1 MMTSHDAEEILLD
14 RCAQAGCGIG
24 VGAQNQ
30 MEANVFRVASMIV
43 ISRFPAASERLLLAS
58 ADYFATRPSEQLLAA
73 EIVKRGW
80 VDNLPRLKDMLSRR
94 LRYEPRSSAR

>member
-1 MMTSHDAEEILLD
+1 MTSRDAEEILLD

-43 ISRFPAASERLLLAS
+43 VSRFPAASARLLLAS
-58 ADYFATRPSEQLLAA
+58 TDYFATRPSEQLPAA

-94 LRYEPRSSAR
+94 LPHELRPSV